1 MLLRFRVSNF
11 RSFGDKTEISLLAGS
26 RDDDHENHLVALPG
40 LGAKVLRTSVVYGS
54 NGAGKSNLY
63 RAIRFFAG
71 LATADASRDGKIRFS
86 SFAFAD
92 NTSVVSEFELTFLSD
107 GNVYGY
113 SIDVSQG
120 VITAEHLGKLVNGR
134 MEPLYDRVVDVDGR
148 LSVSASGALSEKE
161 KAQAFVGAVNTR
173 SLLSVIGENI
183 PADQRSRDINAVVN
197 WFDGLLFVS
206 PEETFAGSVLDLC
219 RNDEFKKFSEAILS
233 WASGVGGID
242 VKENAVNEGQIR
254 QLISSDKAHDVL
266 EAIHQQSTVHL
277 RNKAG
282 TEMKL
287 TPGRDGVV
295 RTTELKAVHRLEGG
309 KVGVLDFGE
318 ESDGTK
324 RLLNLLPALYDLLKH
339 DRVCIIDEIDRSM
352 HAILTRSVLRI
363 FLSHIGSGQLILT
376 THESSLLDAEIFR
389 RDEIWFAEKD
399 AKGMTRL
406 YSLNDYKR
414 RTQATI
420 RDYYLEG
427 RYGATPQDVNSLT
440 DVQRGR
446 RP

>member
-11 RSFGDKTEISLLAGS
+11 RSFGDKTEISLLAGN
-26 RDDDHENHLVALPG
+26 RDSNHKNHLVALPEVD
-40 LGAKVLRTSVVYGS
+40 AKVLRTSVVYGA

-71 LATADASRDGKIRFS
+71 LAMGDASRDGKIRFS
-86 SFAFAD
+86 SFAFGD
-92 NTSVVSEFELTFLSD
+92 NVGAVSEFELTFLS
-107 GNVYGY
+107 GGSVYGY
-113 SIDVSQG
+113 SIDVAQG
-120 VITAEHLGKLVNGR
+120 VITAEHLAKLVNGR
-134 MEPLYDRVVDVDGR
+134 MESLYDRIVDGDGR
-148 LSVSASGALSEKE
+148 LSVSASGSLSEKE

-183 PADQRSRDINAVVN
+183 PADQRSRDVNAIVD
-197 WFDGLLFVS
+197 WFDGLLFVG
-206 PEETFAGSVLDLC
+206 PKAAFAGSILDQC
-219 RNDEFKKFSEAILS
+219 HNEEFKRFSEAILS
-233 WASGVGGID
+233 WASGVEGID

-254 QLISSDKAHDVL
+254 QLISPSKAQDVM
-266 EAIHQQSTVHL
+266 EAIHQQSVVHL
-277 RNKAG
+277 KNKAG

-287 TPGRDGVV
+287 IPDRDGGI
-295 RTTELKAVHRLEGG
+295 RTMELKAIHRLAGG
-309 KVGVLDFGE
+309 KVGILDFGE

-339 DRVCIIDEIDRSM
+339 DRVCIIDEMDRSM
-352 HAILTRSVLRI
+352 HALLTRSVLRI

-399 AKGMTRL
+399 TKGMTRL
-406 YSLNDYKR
+406 YSLNDYKK

-427 RYGATPQDVNSLT
+427 RYGATPQDVNSLS
-440 DVQRGR
+440 DIQGGARQ
-446 RP
+446 